1 MTLRIENLSKK
12 YEDVLVLNDISFEV
26 EKGEIFCLYGV
37 LNVGKSV
44 LIRTIAGNEKFDGG
58 RIIFDDVDLTDCSCD
73 ERGFYFP
80 NISNDSYWKTLFKTR
95 NRSELSDGE
104 GQVLAIENIIEN
116 ALAEG
121 VLLLD
126 NSFCQMDKKTRIKNY
141 NLIKDAVKQ
150 RNLAVLF
157 ATNDYEEVF
166 QLADKVA
173 ILANG
178 KIQQIGTPKE
188 IYEHPVSKKVAEDFG
203 NYNIIQAVRLDSNN
217 PAQPEY
223 STLAGEHTISTSKTD
238 DGKPGIINQT
248 VSLAIHPE
256 YISISTGASFPEDNL
271 IKAKVTEIKFQG
283 STTLITLDANG
294 LEIRVLVL
302 RAVGLKVGDEYMV
315 GLPPD
320 RVLVLED

>member
-12 YEDVLVLNDISFEV
+12 YEDVWVLNDISFEV
-26 EKGEIFCLYGV
+26 EKGEIFCIYGV

-44 LIRTIAGNEKFDGG
+44 LIRTLAGNESIDGG
-58 RIIFDDVDLTDCSCD
+58 RVIYNEKDLTDCSCD

-80 NISNDSYWKTLFKTR
+80 DISNDSYWKTLFQTR

-104 GQVLAIENIIEN
+104 GQVLAIEHVIEN
-116 ALAEG
+116 ALADG

-126 NSFCQMDKKTRIKNY
+126 NSFCQMDKNTRLKNY
-141 NLIKDAVKQ
+141 DLIKDVVKH

-173 ILANG
+173 VLVNG
-178 KIQQIGTPKE
+178 RIQQIGTPKE
-188 IYEHPVSKKVAEDFG
+188 IYENPVSKKVAEDFG
-203 NYNIIQAVRLDSNN
+203 NYNIIEARRVESGNS
-217 PAQPEY
+217 AQPEY
-223 STLAGEHTISTSKTD
+223 FTLEGEHTISAAKVED
-238 DGKPGIINQT
+238 IKPGIINQT

-256 YISISTGASFPEDNL
+256 YVSISTGASFPEDNL

-283 STTLITLDANG
+283 STTLVTLDANG

-302 RAVGLKVGDEYMV
+302 RAVGLTVGDEYMV

-320 RVLVLED
+320 RILVLED